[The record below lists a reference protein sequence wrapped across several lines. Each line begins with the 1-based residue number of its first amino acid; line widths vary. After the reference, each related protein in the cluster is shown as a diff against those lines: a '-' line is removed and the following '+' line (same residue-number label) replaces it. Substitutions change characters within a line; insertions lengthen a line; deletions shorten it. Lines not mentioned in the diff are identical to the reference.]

1 MAFSDFVEKEIETPI
16 CCELKRYLDK
26 LYELYEME
34 ELDMKLTKEEFK
46 AANNNIMT
54 VMENR
59 IMMLAHC
66 DRTTANLIANEV
78 FDLERELK
86 TLKDDSISKE
96 AFEKMKSKAYQYG
109 YRKGYA
115 KAIDDV
121 LKLPEYTFYDIN
133 NEFMNIRIDSI
144 SIEDILKLKEK
155 TNEQRKQSKPN
166 RND

>member
-1 MAFSDFVEKEIETPI
+1 MK
-16 CCELKRYLDK
+16 
-26 LYELYEME
+26 
-34 ELDMKLTKEEFK
+34 KLTKEEFK

-78 FDLERELK
+78 LDLERELK

-109 YRKGYA
+109 YRQGYA

-121 LKLPEYTFYDIN
+121 LKLQKYTFYDTSK
-133 NEFMNIRIDSI
+133 EFMNIRIDAI

-155 TNEQRKQSKPN
+155 TNDK
-166 RND
+166 

>member
-1 MAFSDFVEKEIETPI
+1 MTFSDFVEKAIETPI
-16 CCELKRYLDK
+16 CYELKRYLDK
-26 LYELYEME
+26 LYELYEKDRNHEME

-59 IMMLAHC
+59 IMMLARC

-78 FDLERELK
+78 LDLERELK
-86 TLKDDSISKE
+86 TLKGDSISKE
-96 AFEKMKSKAYQYG
+96 AFEKMKSKAYKKGHRQ
-109 YRKGYA
+109 GYA

-121 LKLPEYTFYDIN
+121 LKLQKYTFYDTSK
-133 NEFMNIRIDSI
+133 EFMNIRIDAI

-155 TNEQRKQSKPN
+155 TNEQ
-166 RND
+166 

>member
-1 MAFSDFVEKEIETPI
+1 MYS
-16 CCELKRYLDK
+16 KRFKFY
-26 LYELYEME
+26 YYIME
-34 ELDMKLTKEEFK
+34 EIDMKKLTKEEFK

-59 IMMLAHC
+59 IMMLARC

-78 FDLERELK
+78 LDLERELK
-86 TLKDDSISKE
+86 TLKDDSVSKE
-96 AFEKMKSKAYQYG
+96 AFEKMKTKSYQYG
-109 YRKGYA
+109 YRQGYA

-121 LKLPEYTFYDIN
+121 LKLPEYTFYDTSK
-133 NEFMNIRIDSI
+133 EFMNIRIDAI

>member
-1 MAFSDFVEKEIETPI
+1 MK
-16 CCELKRYLDK
+16 
-26 LYELYEME
+26 
-34 ELDMKLTKEEFK
+34 KLTKEEFK

-78 FDLERELK
+78 LDLERELK
-86 TLKDDSISKE
+86 TLKDDSVSKE
-96 AFEKMKSKAYQYG
+96 AFEKMKTKAYQYG
-109 YRKGYA
+109 YRQGYA

-121 LKLPEYTFYDIN
+121 LKLPEYTFYDTSK
-133 NEFMNIRIDSI
+133 EFMNIRIDAI